1 MCRMACEDWKRQSRP
16 VPRSSGDAKAG
27 VRAGG
32 TGRSRT
38 LPWNSEEKK
47 RLMESCERSSGGLEE
62 EGRKKR
68 ERRGFRQRE
77 QKGRREKKI
86 GGERFLFLL
95 TWGGCFRGLTDPDLP

>member
-1 MCRMACEDWKRQSRP
+1 MCHMACEDWKRQARP

-47 RLMESCERSSGGLEE
+47 HLMESCERSSGGLEE

-68 ERRGFRQRE
+68 EKGEVSDRGSRGGG
-77 QKGRREKKI
+77 GRGR
-86 GGERFLFLL
+86 
-95 TWGGCFRGLTDPDLP
+95 